1 MPHKCTRCEQV
12 FPSGDMRV
20 LSGCPNCGWN
30 QFLYVEEYTEGNA
43 EETKAEAPSAPAPVM
58 PKTPEGS
65 QRVESVKIIDAGNYE
80 VNLKKLLERQEIVLA
95 MKEDGKYVIHLPSL
109 FGKKREV
116 LPATTHTAR

>member
-30 QFLYVEEYTEGNA
+30 QFLYVEEYAEGNA
-43 EETKAEAPSAPAPVM
+43 AEEIKAEEASPAPAM
-58 PKTPEGS
+58 QKTPEGF
-65 QRVESVKIIDAGNYE
+65 QKVESVKIVDAGNYE

-109 FGKKREV
+109 FGKKKEV
-116 LPATTHTAR
+116 LSTPAHTAR